1 MKINGLLIDCS
12 RLLERHKYYFRL
24 VDFMADWGM
33 NLLVLH
39 FTDDAGC
46 AVKLPGFEQLA
57 MPHAFTAAEV
67 RKLIRHAARRGI
79 EIVPE
84 IETFG
89 HTRCIT
95 DRKEFHHLYAGPP
108 GKQLVFN
115 AIDPLNPETWKLMGE
130 LLKSVVRLFPSHFI
144 HVGCDEV
151 NLTEY
156 CQQRK
161 LDADQVWADYVNR
174 IFDLTRGCGKA
185 PMFWA
190 DHPLHSPRI
199 ASRLQKNVMAIWW
212 NYSHLLKVSD
222 LKRLQKAGFRRILAA
237 PSTANYS
244 MRFLTPRRQL
254 VNVRKMAVC
263 ARRYRLDG
271 VLNTVWTTTRYSQG
285 AMYYG
290 IAYSAFAARHPD
302 GTLCAFNQQFARKV
316 FGTGLTRDL
325 AAFLNGWIKM
335 DIHYRVTLAVMKKER
350 LERNFLDTLEKT
362 RQVGER
368 ILPLANK
375 YTPAR
380 NRAIWEA
387 MALAAKTAWVCAA
400 GALLMNGRKLDAAR
414 KQTYNQF
421 LRETRREMSRD
432 WDRTRFPDDPKK
444 HRPQFPSPVE
454 AAQHALII
462 LRHLPVALASDRDP
476 RRASS

>member
-12 RLLERHKYYFRL
+12 RLLERHEYYFRL

-46 AVKLPGFEQLA
+46 AVKLPGFERLA

-84 IETFG
+84 LEAFG
-89 HTRCIT
+89 HTRFLT
-95 DRKEFHHLYAGPP
+95 DRREFRHLYAGPP

-115 AIDPLNPETWKLMGE
+115 AIDPLNPETWKLMGG
-130 LLKSVVRLFPSHFI
+130 LLKSVARLFPSRCI

-156 CQQRK
+156 CQKRK

-174 IFDLTRGCGKA
+174 IFDLTRACGKE

-190 DHPLHSPRI
+190 DHPLHSRRI
-199 ASRLQKNVMAIWW
+199 GGLLQKNVVAIWW
-212 NYSHLLKVSD
+212 NYSHNMKTSD
-222 LKRLQKAGFRRILAA
+222 LQSLQKTGFRRILAA

-254 VNVRKMAVC
+254 INARKMAVH

-271 VLNTVWTTTRYSQG
+271 VLDTVWTTTRYSQG

-290 IAYSAFAARHPD
+290 IAFSAFATKHPG
-302 GTLCAFNQQFARKV
+302 GTMHMFNRQFARKV

-325 AAFLNGWIKM
+325 ATFLNGWIEL
-335 DIHYRVTLAVMKKER
+335 DIHCRITLALMQKAK
-350 LERNFLDTLEKT
+350 LDRTHLPGLEKS
-362 RQVGER
+362 RLRGER
-368 ILPLANK
+368 ILLLARK
-375 YTPAR
+375 YSPAR
-380 NRAIWEA
+380 NRDIWEA
-387 MALAAKTAWVCAA
+387 MVLAVKAAQVCAE
-400 GALLMNGRKLDAAR
+400 GMLLIHGRQANTAR
-414 KQTYNQF
+414 KHAYNRR
-421 LRETRREMSRD
+421 LREARREMSAD
-432 WDRTRFPDDPKK
+432 WDRTRFPDDPRK

-454 AAQHALII
+454 AAQHALVI
-462 LRHLPVALASDRDP
+462 LRHLPVVKMD
-476 RRASS
+476 